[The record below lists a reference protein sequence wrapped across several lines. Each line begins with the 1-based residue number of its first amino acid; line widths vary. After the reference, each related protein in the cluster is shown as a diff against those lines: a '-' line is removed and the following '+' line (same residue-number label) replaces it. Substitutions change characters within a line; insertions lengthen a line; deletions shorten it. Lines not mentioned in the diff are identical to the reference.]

1 MPDYIVSLESAWI
14 IKDVKSQDDA
24 VSIAISE
31 AGKRLNPAAK
41 FVEIETGAITCPFCE
56 GELNSALVVAQTAL
70 VGLMLEIRV
79 FRAESSEHAVR
90 IAKSV
95 VGRALRDVPLRVHEV
110 REAAGTPPGKEEPAR
125 EAPKKEGTPAE
136 SQRRTSPGREA
147 PKKERASTESQRRTG
162 SGRETPR
169 RGSSAG
175 QAHRRGGP
183 WKDTPK
189 RESSGRNAPRRAPR
203 R

>member
-41 FVEIETGAITCPFCE
+41 FVEIETGAITCPFCQ

-110 REAAGTPPGKEEPAR
+110 REATGTPPGDEESVR
-125 EAPKKEGTPAE
+125 EAPKKE
-136 SQRRTSPGREA
+136 A
-147 PKKERASTESQRRTG
+147 PSTGNQRRTG
-162 SGRETPR
+162 PAREVPRRGSTAEETPR
-169 RGSSAG
+169 RG
-175 QAHRRGGP
+175 GP
-183 WKDTPK
+183 WGDTSR
-189 RESSGRNAPRRAPR
+189 RESSGRNSPRRAPR